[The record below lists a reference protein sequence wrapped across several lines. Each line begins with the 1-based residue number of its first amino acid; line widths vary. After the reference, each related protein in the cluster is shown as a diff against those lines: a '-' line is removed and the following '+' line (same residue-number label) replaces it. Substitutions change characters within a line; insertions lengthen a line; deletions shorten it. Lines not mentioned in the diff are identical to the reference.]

1 VTAAASDQLGI
12 LFRRPGHV
20 SSSKHHVIPDGQGVP
35 LTAHI
40 TGANRYDSTQ
50 LRPLVQSVPPV
61 RGKRGRPRRRPKALL
76 GDCAYDA
83 EPHRGWLRTMHVRP
97 RIARRRTPH
106 GSSLGNNAG

>member
-1 VTAAASDQLGI
+1 M
-12 LFRRPGHV
+12 
-20 SSSKHHVIPDGQGVP
+20 PDGQGVP

-40 TGANRYDSTQ
+40 TGANRHDSTQ

-76 GDCAYDA
+76 DERAYDA
-83 EPHRGWLRTMHVRP
+83 EPLRRWLRAMHVRP

-106 GSSLGNNAG
+106 GSSLGKQRWVIERSNATVAPDVPAAHAL